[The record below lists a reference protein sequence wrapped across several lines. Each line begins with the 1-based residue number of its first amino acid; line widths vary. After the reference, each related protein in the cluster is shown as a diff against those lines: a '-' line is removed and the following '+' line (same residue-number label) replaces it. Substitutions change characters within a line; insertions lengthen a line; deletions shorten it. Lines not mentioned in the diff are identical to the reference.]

1 MKTQPESTLSAEGS
15 RRSVDTWMDQEL
27 VGGEFADERLGKRFR
42 AVLQDLSEATAES
55 IPLACQDWA
64 NTKAAYRFF
73 ANARVTE
80 ADILA
85 GHFRSTRE
93 RFAGTVGPILVLHD
107 TTEFSYRRNNIGLL
121 HQPKYGP
128 DERWRRE
135 HPLCGISMHSSLVV
149 TPAGLPL
156 GLAAAKFWTR
166 KEFKGCNALKRTI
179 NPTRVPIEEKES
191 LRWLQNLQQATQR
204 LGDARRCVHVGD
216 RASDIFELFCAAQ
229 EAGTHFLVRTSVNRL
244 AEEGWTTVAEEM
256 AAVAVKG
263 LHRLE
268 VRDKKGQ
275 VSTVVLELKY
285 HRLRILPPVG
295 KRRRYQALTL
305 TVIHAQEQGT
315 PQGREK
321 IDWKLLTDLP
331 VASPQAAIEKLQWYA
346 LRWKIEVF
354 HKIMKSGCKVE
365 ASRLRTAERLV
376 NLLATC
382 CILSWRIFWMTMIN
396 REQPAAAPTVALTQ
410 MELDLLDH
418 LVADRADR
426 MPAMKTLTHYLTK
439 IARLGGYLA
448 RTHDPDPGNIVIWRG
463 LSRLTDIALGFS
475 LHAKNV
481 GN

>member
-1 MKTQPESTLSAEGS
+1 
-15 RRSVDTWMDQEL
+15 
-27 VGGEFADERLGKRFR
+27 
-42 AVLQDLSEATAES
+42 
-55 IPLACQDWA
+55 
-64 NTKAAYRFF
+64 
-73 ANARVTE
+73 
-80 ADILA
+80 
-85 GHFRSTRE
+85 
-93 RFAGTVGPILVLHD
+93 
-107 TTEFSYRRNNIGLL
+107 
-121 HQPKYGP
+121 
-128 DERWRRE
+128 
-135 HPLCGISMHSSLVV
+135 
-149 TPAGLPL
+149 
-156 GLAAAKFWTR
+156 
-166 KEFKGCNALKRTI
+166 
-179 NPTRVPIEEKES
+179 
-191 LRWLQNLQQATQR
+191 
-204 LGDARRCVHVGD
+204 
-216 RASDIFELFCAAQ
+216 
-229 EAGTHFLVRTSVNRL
+229 
-244 AEEGWTTVAEEM
+244 M